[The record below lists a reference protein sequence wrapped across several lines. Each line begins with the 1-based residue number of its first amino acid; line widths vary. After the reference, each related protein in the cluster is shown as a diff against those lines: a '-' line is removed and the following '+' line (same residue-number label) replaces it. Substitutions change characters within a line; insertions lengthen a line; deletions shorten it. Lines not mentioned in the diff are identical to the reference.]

1 MEVSVQSQQLIGN
14 TSWSFFT
21 QQAGHFHKCSWQF
34 RLHLEG
40 NVTQSSQP
48 ELEILWFLSDTVSIA
63 VFSKFRLVNHT
74 KQWPDCEA
82 SSSLYGGAINNT
94 WDCKGKQCENDQTS
108 SCFNTNKRK
117 WHCEL
122 GLLRRTQYRC
132 APLHFLA
139 SFSNAYNIVY
149 GFIAYAYVS
158 LWRSRINFTLSNM
171 LLSLSGNLWSSV
183 MSWHKTNLAQILF
196 FILSQ
201 FNYLQHCL
209 LEFR

>member
-1 MEVSVQSQQLIGN
+1 METRLQSQQLIGN
-14 TSWSFFT
+14 TSWSFSPNRLVIFKSV
-21 QQAGHFHKCSWQF
+21 AGSW
-34 RLHLEG
+34 LHLEG

-48 ELEILWFLSDTVSIA
+48 ELEILWFLSHTVSIA

-82 SSSLYGGAINNT
+82 SPSLYRGAVSNT
-94 WDCKGKQCENDQTS
+94 LDCKGKQCENDQIS
-108 SCFNTNKRK
+108 SWFNTSKRK
-117 WHCEL
+117 CHRKL
-122 GLLRRTQYRC
+122 GLLHRTEYRC
-132 APLHFLA
+132 AALHFLA
-139 SFSNAYNIVY
+139 SFSNAYSIVY

-158 LWRSRINFTLSNM
+158 LWSSRINFTLSNM

-183 MSWHKTNLAQILF
+183 MGWHKTNLAQILF

-209 LEFR
+209 WEFR